1 MHNIKFTNR
10 ILTLEFKVFDL
21 QYLGPLIRG
30 PWSFGTFQVI
40 HANRLRSGPF
50 REGGRERGEMYS
62 EDLMYSGDVMDTGD
76 LNIGN
81 I

>member
-1 MHNIKFTNR
+1 M
-10 ILTLEFKVFDL
+10 
-21 QYLGPLIRG
+21 
-30 PWSFGTFQVI
+30 FQVI

-50 REGGRERGEMYS
+50 REGGRAIGEMYS
-62 EDLMYSGDVMDTGD
+62 EDLMYSGDLMDTRD